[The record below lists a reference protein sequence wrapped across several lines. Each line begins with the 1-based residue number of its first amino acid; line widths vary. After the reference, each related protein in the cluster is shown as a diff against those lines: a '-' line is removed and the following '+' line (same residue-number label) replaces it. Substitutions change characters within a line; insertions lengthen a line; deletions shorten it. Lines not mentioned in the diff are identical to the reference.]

1 MKTVNAISTHHG
13 DSWPAQQP
21 PSWHSGDSCGSVPC
35 ALPVNCAACSFVHSS
50 CTCEV
55 YPLWREFKISVLSV
69 PAKAK
74 LTDNFWG
81 SIYMLFRLES
91 LPPPHWDLDN
101 KSPRLKDRKKIRRSA
116 PLVRGEILNQI
127 HALTVSKMI
136 NFQIIWCLTLTF
148 TLTQFSQLWLIQKT
162 NQECPRYI
170 MRNIFYLYLGGAGDK
185 DREFYWRKP
194 KCNNSK
200 CHCLMKRLFIGTKNT
215 KKEFK
220 WWEKSTDKSSFSFLS
235 TLVITIHTCKTL

>member
-101 KSPRLKDRKKIRRSA
+101 KSPRLKDRKKIRQSA

-148 TLTQFSQLWLIQKT
+148 TLTQFS
-162 NQECPRYI
+162 
-170 MRNIFYLYLGGAGDK
+170 
-185 DREFYWRKP
+185 
-194 KCNNSK
+194 
-200 CHCLMKRLFIGTKNT
+200 
-215 KKEFK
+215 
-220 WWEKSTDKSSFSFLS
+220 
-235 TLVITIHTCKTL
+235 